1 MKRVLLVALIVSLNT
16 IAFAQGD
23 SSREPLED
31 LNIDFMLRGYFCAAS
46 PTKDEQALGLF
57 GTSQNFPKAVEPDK
71 NFPRGKISLVA
82 RPDVETA
89 FAGKYKGLT
98 VLLVNMTSQ
107 QVAFHAQDSRLN
119 ITQEALDTDFKWKPV
134 EYLPSS
140 WCGNSYHR
148 VFLGPREYWSFAA
161 ARFTGKFKT
170 RFRFRLDHQT
180 SNGQKIT
187 IYSNEFE
194 GSLNKGQFTNQR
206 DYKPSGI
213 MDPYIN

>member
-1 MKRVLLVALIVSLNT
+1 MKRVLFVALIISLNT
-16 IAFAQGD
+16 IAFAQQD
-23 SSREPLED
+23 SSRKPTED
-31 LNIDFMLRGYFCAAS
+31 LNIDYMLRGYFCAS
-46 PTKDEQALGLF
+46 SLIEDQRALGGF
-57 GTSQNFPKAVEPDK
+57 GTSRNLPKAVEQGK
-71 NFPRGKISLVA
+71 SFPQGKISLVA
-82 RPDVETA
+82 RPDVETI

-107 QVAFHAQDSRLN
+107 QVAFHAQDSRLD

-148 VFLGPREYWSFAA
+148 VILGPREYWSFAA
-161 ARFTGKFKT
+161 ARFTGRLKT
-170 RFRFRLDHQT
+170 KFRFRLDHQT
-180 SNGQKIT
+180 SNGQKLT

-194 GSLNKGQFTNQR
+194 GSLNKGQFKNQR

>member
-1 MKRVLLVALIVSLNT
+1 MKKVLLVALLISLNT
-16 IAFAQGD
+16 ITFAQTS
-23 SSREPLED
+23 SSRKPAED

-46 PTKDEQALGLF
+46 LTEDKQAFGGF
-57 GTSQNFPKAVEPDK
+57 GTSNNFPKTVKPNN
-71 NFPRGKISLVA
+71 NFPQGKISLVA
-82 RPDVETA
+82 KPDVETI
-89 FAGKYKGLT
+89 FAEKYKGLT
-98 VLLVNMTSQ
+98 VLLVNMTNQ
-107 QVAFHAQDSRLN
+107 MVDFPAQDSRLY
-119 ITQEALDTDFKWKPV
+119 ITQEALDTDGKWKPV

-148 VFLGPREYWSFAA
+148 VFLGPRQYWSFAA
-161 ARFTGKFKT
+161 ARFTGRIKT

-180 SNGQKIT
+180 SNKEKLT

-206 DYKPSGI
+206 PYKPSGI